1 MTENLTYNQMLDKL
15 DSIYKREEDIKKQ
28 IILLQTEYE
37 QIKEDKEMLQMM
49 IMYKAN
55 KEDRFKKKLG
65 I

>member
-1 MTENLTYNQMLDKL
+1 MTENLSYNQMLDKL
-15 DSIYKREEDIKKQ
+15 DGIYVREEEIKKQ
-28 IILLQTEYE
+28 IILLQAEYE
-37 QIKEDKEMLQMM
+37 QIKEDKEMLQTM